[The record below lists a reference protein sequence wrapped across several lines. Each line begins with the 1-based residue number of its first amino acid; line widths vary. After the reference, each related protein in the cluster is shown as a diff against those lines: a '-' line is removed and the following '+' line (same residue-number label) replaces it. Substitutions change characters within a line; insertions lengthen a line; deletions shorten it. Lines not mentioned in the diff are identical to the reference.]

1 MVGKDRIR
9 QRGEV
14 NKASEKW
21 RLKDGFEGGE

>member
-14 NKASEKW
+14 NKVSEKW
-21 RLKDGFEGGE
+21 RQKDGFEEGE